1 MNAKLDLGEILGL
14 AFRDSWDGRGDF
26 LALAALPVLM
36 LAIFSGVLTVLAG
49 PIMLPDP
56 ALVQSDDP
64 AQLPA
69 VAGGVLIRLVA
80 ETGAQFALTALF
92 AVAWHRRYLVP
103 GETPTALHAVQWEP
117 RKARYLFRLIGIFL
131 AAIMVSV
138 PAALLG
144 GILGGG
150 NQALVLAVVIGVSI
164 PVICRLTL
172 SLPAVAVDDDA
183 SFGRAWALGKG
194 ATLQLMGLV
203 ILPVALTQIAVVLAV
218 QPLIGVMAGFGVA
231 ASVTGHFL
239 ATLLAG
245 AVGFAG
251 FAVLTTGLSE
261 AYLRLTRQTPAAA
274 TV

>member
-1 MNAKLDLGEILGL
+1 MNPKLELGEILNL
-14 AFRDSWDGRGDF
+14 AFRDVWDGRGDF
-26 LALAALPVLM
+26 LALAAMPVVI
-36 LAIFSGVLTVLAG
+36 LAIFSGVLTLFAG
-49 PIMLPDP
+49 PIMLPEP
-56 ALVQSDDP
+56 VVQSDDP
-64 AQLPA
+64 AQVPA
-69 VAGGVLIRLVA
+69 VAGGVLARLLA

-103 GETPTALHAVQWEP
+103 SETPTALHAVKWEP

-131 AAIMVSV
+131 AAILVSI

-150 NQALVLAVVIGVSI
+150 NQALILAVVIGVSI

-172 SLPAVAVDDDA
+172 SLPAVAVDDDP

-194 ATLQLMGLV
+194 STLQLMGLV
-203 ILPVALTQIAVVLAV
+203 ILPVAMTQIAVVLVV